1 MAYTIHAV
9 DRPRPKA
16 RLRSLRMCGRATLTV
31 DVEEIA
37 EIIGALPLEG
47 GLPTKRK
54 GWNLAPTD
62 PMLIVRPRREG
73 PEREMAVARW
83 GLIPWWAKKDEAK
96 KLGGRFVQARVET
109 LAKTPAFRDA
119 FKRHRCLVIVDGF
132 YEWKTASDGN
142 RMPHHV
148 HREDR
153 KPFAIAGVWDSWTSP
168 ETGEII
174 ESCAVV
180 TTEAKGHIADIHDRM
195 PLVIGKD
202 AYDAWLKGTPDE
214 ASKVRAVTP
223 DLVTMAVSK
232 YVNNVRHDDEQ
243 CIAPLTE

>member
-1 MAYTIHAV
+1 
-9 DRPRPKA
+9 
-16 RLRSLRMCGRATLTV
+16 MCGRATLTV

-37 EIIGALPLEG
+37 EVIGALPLEG
-47 GLPTKRK
+47 GLPKNRK

-62 PMLIVRPRREG
+62 PMVIVRPRRED
-73 PEREMAVARW
+73 EQREMAVARW

-96 KLGGRFVQARVET
+96 KLGSRFVQARVET

-132 YEWKTASDGN
+132 YEWKSEADGN
-142 RMPHHV
+142 RAPHHV
-148 HREDR
+148 RREDR
-153 KPFAIAGVWDSWTSP
+153 KPFAIAGVWDSWTSS

-202 AYDAWLKGTPDE
+202 AYDAWLKGTPEE
-214 ASKVRAVTP
+214 ASKVEAVTP
-223 DLVTMAVSK
+223 ELVTMAVSK
-232 YVNNVRHDDEQ
+232 YVNDVRHDDEQ
-243 CIAPLTE
+243 CTLPLTE

>member
-1 MAYTIHAV
+1 
-9 DRPRPKA
+9 
-16 RLRSLRMCGRATLTV
+16 MCGRATLTV

-37 EIIGALPLEG
+37 AIIGALPLVG
-47 GLPTKRK
+47 GLPTKRR
-54 GWNLAPTD
+54 GFNLAPTD
-62 PMLIVRPRREG
+62 PMIIVRPTSDHPRT
-73 PEREMAVARW
+73 MAVARW

-96 KLGGRFVQARVET
+96 KLGSRFVQARFET

-132 YEWKTASDGN
+132 YEWKTLDDKS
-142 RMPHHV
+142 RVPHHV

-180 TTEAKGHIADIHDRM
+180 TTEAKGHIAELHDRM
-195 PLVIGKD
+195 PLVIDKD
-202 AYDAWLKGTPDE
+202 AYDAWLKGTPEE
-214 ASKVRAVTP
+214 ASKVKAVTP
-223 DLVTMAVSK
+223 DLVTMAVAK
-232 YVNNVRHDDEQ
+232 YVNNVRNDDEQ
-243 CIAPLTE
+243 CIAPLR